1 MAIIYSYP
9 AESSP
14 QPTDLLI
21 GTSTATVDGKQ
32 TNVTRSYSMQTITDY
47 IKTLGGIGV
56 ESITFSAPLTGG
68 TITQT
73 GTVGI
78 PQAGAASDGYLSQ
91 GDWTVFNN
99 KLGGVSGVVDKIP
112 VYTGAVTLGN
122 SSLTEPT
129 GGTTVTVG
137 KTLTPL
143 TDATYD
149 LGITGTQRWRNMFLS
164 GTANAVDFSGT
175 NITITGT
182 LTANGSPGLSGY
194 VLSSKGASAAEWL
207 DLTTVADKYDL
218 NATQSINDVNL
229 NLVSTST
236 GDDSTVKLVAGNNMT
251 LTRDSATQV
260 TIAAA
265 TAGVTTVSSTNTDT
279 ITVASASSTPALT
292 AVTAAVS
299 GSSPNLATGAQIQ
312 TAIDNALIGSVEF
325 KGGFNA
331 GTGAI
336 DGTADNLTTGAS
348 RIAIAVGDLY
358 VVTTAGSFYGSEAL
372 AVGDQV
378 ICQTAAGIG
387 ASTISDWTTVE
398 SNVVPATAG
407 ATDAGTTK
415 GVASFDNQMFAA
427 TADGFITSTTLNNV
441 VIAVNGSS
449 KYTVDGNAQEDMYLA
464 RGTSFFINQD
474 DSTNDG
480 HPLVVSTSTP
490 SPTPYTSGLV
500 YLLDNVVTSQADYI
514 NTTNFN
520 GATTRRIRVTLP
532 QGSPT
537 LYYVCNYHTGMGGNI
552 FATATGT
559 GVTSVATGAGLTGG
573 PITGTGAI
581 SPDYTTADNIILAA
595 PNVLGTVVDGD
606 KLIVNDSIGGVGNEV
621 KEVTL
626 STIKTYI
633 GAGTG
638 TVTGTG
644 TANQIA
650 KWSSTSA
657 IADSSI
663 ADTGSLV
670 TISSATKIT
679 GDLELDA
686 DLIDINGNT
695 GTAGQLLSSLGTGNG
710 VDWINAPVSYTK
722 WIVSDGSS
730 SSDVND
736 GDTVTFTTGTS
747 GTSTGANDAI
757 SVSESSKT
765 VTVVSNVFAG
775 GANVGHVPDASGAS
789 AGDFLDYQ
797 GNWSQAGG
805 GGGTKTVATVASV
818 GAGISVHALGV
829 SVSTTPTV
837 NYVDLYISGVY
848 QSKTSYTVSGSNLTL
863 ASGTFP
869 TGALVETVTTT

>member
-14 QPTDLLI
+14 QPGDLIL

-32 TNVTRSYSMQTITDY
+32 TNVTRTYSMQTITDY

-68 TITQT
+68 TITKD

-78 PQAGAASDGYLSQ
+78 PKSDATTDGYLSS
-91 GDWTVFNN
+91 GDWSVFNS
-99 KLGGVSGVVDKIP
+99 KLGGISGNTDSLP
-112 VYTGAVTLGN
+112 VFTSAVTLGN
-122 SSLTEPT
+122 SSIAEPS

-137 KTLTPL
+137 KTFVPA
-143 TDATYD
+143 TDATHD
-149 LGITGTQRWRNMFLS
+149 LGVTGTGRWKDLFLS

-182 LTANGSPGLSGY
+182 LTANGSTGTSGY
-194 VLSSKGASAAEWL
+194 VLSSQGAGAAQWL
-207 DLTTVADKYDL
+207 DITTVADKYDL
-218 NATQSINDVNL
+218 NATQSVNDVNL

-279 ITVASASSTPALT
+279 ITVANPSSTPALT

-299 GSSPNLATGAQIQ
+299 GSSPTLATGAQIQ

-449 KYTVDGNAQEDMYLA
+449 KYTVDGNAQEDMFLA

-573 PITGTGAI
+573 PITGTGTI

-595 PNVLGTVVDGD
+595 PNVLGTVIDGD
-606 KLIVNDSIGGVGNEV
+606 KLIVNDSTAGNEV
-621 KEVTL
+621 KEVSL

-657 IADSSI
+657 IADSSVE
-663 ADTGSLV
+663 DTGSLV
-670 TISSATKIT
+670 TISSATKVT

-686 DLIDINGNT
+686 DLIDIHGGT
-695 GTAGQLLSSLGTGNG
+695 GLAGQVLSSLGGGGAG
-710 VDWINAPVSYTK
+710 VDWIPAPVGYTG
-722 WIVSDGSS
+722 WDLTGDGGTPQTIGTGQAATISS
-730 SSDVND
+730 AN
-736 GDTVTFTTGTS
+736 TAITTSAGATRTLTI
-747 GTSTGANDAI
+747 TSTAYG
-757 SVSESSKT
+757 
-765 VTVVSNVFAG
+765 G
-775 GANVGHVPDASGAS
+775 GATIGHVPS
-789 AGDFLDYQ
+789 
-797 GNWSQAGG
+797 
-805 GGGTKTVATVASV
+805 GGTA
-818 GAGISVHALGV
+818 
-829 SVSTTPTV
+829 
-837 NYVDLYISGVY
+837 
-848 QSKTSYTVSGSNLTL
+848 
-863 ASGTFP
+863 GTFLQGDG
-869 TGALVETVTTT
+869 TWGAAGVAVGV

>member
-9 AESSP
+9 SETNP

-21 GTSTATVDGKQ
+21 GTSTTTVDGKQ

-73 GTVGI
+73 GTVSI
-78 PQAGAASDGYLSQ
+78 PQASSGADGYLSS
-91 GDWTVFNN
+91 GDWTTFNN
-99 KLGGVSGVVDKIP
+99 KLGGVSGTPDSIP
-112 VYTGAVTLGN
+112 LFATSVSLGN
-122 SSLTEPT
+122 SSIAEPS
-129 GGTTVTVG
+129 GGTTVTIG
-137 KTLTPL
+137 KALTPL

-573 PITGTGAI
+573 PITGTGTI

-595 PNVLGTVVDGD
+595 PNVLGTVVNND
-606 KLIVNDSIGGVGNEV
+606 KLIVNDSTAGNEV

-670 TISSATKIT
+670 TISSATKVT

-686 DLIDINGNT
+686 DLIDINGGT

-722 WIVSDGSS
+722 WVLTGQSGSE
-730 SSDVND
+730 DILDNN
-736 GDTVTFTTGTS
+736 TVLVTS
-747 GTSTGANDAI
+747 GNTAITTAVTATDTLTITSTAFG
-757 SVSESSKT
+757 
-765 VTVVSNVFAG
+765 G
-775 GANVGHVPDASGAS
+775 GATIGHVPDASGGTDTTKFLR
-789 AGDFLDYQ
+789 GDGTWQD
-797 GNWSQAGG
+797 AGG
-805 GGGTKTVATVASV
+805 LPTKTVDNFTGNATTYQFT
-818 GAGISVHALGV
+818 L
-829 SVSTTPTV
+829 SVSPSSTAYTDV
-837 NYVDLYISGVY
+837 YISGVY
-848 QSKTSYTVSGSNLTL
+848 QQKNSYTVSGTTL
-863 ASGTFP
+863 DFGVGNEP
-869 TGALVETVTTT
+869 PVTVANAIEVVSTT

>member
-14 QPTDLLI
+14 QPGDLIL

-32 TNVTRSYSMQTITDY
+32 TNVTRTYSMQTITDY

-68 TITQT
+68 TITKD

-78 PQAGAASDGYLSQ
+78 PKSDATTDGYLSS
-91 GDWTVFNN
+91 GDWSVFNS
-99 KLGGVSGVVDKIP
+99 KLGGISGNTDSLP
-112 VYTGAVTLGN
+112 VFTSAVTLGN
-122 SSLTEPT
+122 SSIAEPS

-137 KTLTPL
+137 KALTPL

-149 LGITGTQRWRNMFLS
+149 LGITGTQRWKDLFLS
-164 GTANAVDFSGT
+164 GTANAVNVTST

-182 LTANGSPGLSGY
+182 LTANGSTGTSGY
-194 VLSSKGASAAEWL
+194 VLSSQGAGAAQWL
-207 DLTTVADKYDL
+207 DITTVADKYDL
-218 NATQSINDVNL
+218 NATQSVNDVNL

-279 ITVASASSTPALT
+279 ITVANPSSTPALT

-358 VVTTAGSFYGSEAL
+358 VVTTAGSFYGSETL

-449 KYTVDGNAQEDMYLA
+449 KYTVDGNAQEDMFLA

-573 PITGTGAI
+573 PITGTGTI

-595 PNVLGTVVDGD
+595 PNVLGTVVNND
-606 KLIVNDSIGGVGNEV
+606 KLIVNDSTAGNEV

-657 IADSSI
+657 IADSSVE
-663 ADTGSLV
+663 DTGSLV
-670 TISSATKIT
+670 TISSATKVT

-686 DLIDINGNT
+686 DLIDINGGT

-722 WIVSDGSS
+722 WVLTGQSGSE
-730 SSDVND
+730 DILDN
-736 GDTVTFTTGTS
+736 DTVLVTS
-747 GTSTGANDAI
+747 GNTAITTAVTATDTLTITSTAFG
-757 SVSESSKT
+757 
-765 VTVVSNVFAG
+765 G
-775 GANVGHVPDASGAS
+775 GATIGHVPS
-789 AGDFLDYQ
+789 
-797 GNWSQAGG
+797 
-805 GGGTKTVATVASV
+805 GGTAGTFLQGDGTWGAAGAATRVVNRSTVTNT
-818 GAGISVHALGV
+818 
-829 SVSTTPTV
+829 STNTHDCGTV
-837 NYVDLYISGVY
+837 NQTDVNYIDLYVSGVY
-848 QSKTSYTVSGSNLTL
+848 QTKNLYTAAYDAGTGKTTVTL
-863 ASGTFP
+863 ASGNFP
-869 TGALVETVTTT
+869 NGATIESITT

>member
-9 AESSP
+9 SETNP

-21 GTSTATVDGKQ
+21 GTSTTTVDGKQ

-73 GTVGI
+73 GTVSI
-78 PQAGAASDGYLSQ
+78 PQASSAADGYLSS
-91 GDWTVFNN
+91 GDWTTFNN
-99 KLGGVSGVVDKIP
+99 KLGGVSGTPDSIP
-112 VYTGAVTLGN
+112 LFATSVSLGN
-122 SSLTEPT
+122 SSIAEPS
-129 GGTTVTVG
+129 GGTTVTIG
-137 KTLTPL
+137 KALTPL

-149 LGITGTQRWRNMFLS
+149 LGITGTQRWKDLFLS
-164 GTANAVDFSGT
+164 GTASAVDFSGT

-218 NATQSINDVNL
+218 NATQSINDINL

-573 PITGTGAI
+573 PITGTGTI

-595 PNVLGTVVDGD
+595 PNVLGTVVNND
-606 KLIVNDSIGGVGNEV
+606 KLIVNDSTAGNEV

-638 TVTGTG
+638 TVTTTGTPTANTLAVFSSSSAIKDSIIAQDAGATIATITGALTTTGTLTIPTITDSLGSTG
-644 TANQIA
+644 TANQVLTA
-650 KWSSTSA
+650 TSA
-657 IADSSI
+657 GGSVEWGAAAASYTSWDLTGDSGTPQSI
-663 ADTGSLV
+663 GDTQSA
-670 TISSATKIT
+670 TISSANTAIT
-679 GDLELDA
+679 
-686 DLIDINGNT
+686 T
-695 GTAGQLLSSLGTGNG
+695 SAGATRTLT
-710 VDWINAPVSYTK
+710 I
-722 WIVSDGSS
+722 
-730 SSDVND
+730 
-736 GDTVTFTTGTS
+736 
-747 GTSTGANDAI
+747 TSTAFG
-757 SVSESSKT
+757 
-765 VTVVSNVFAG
+765 G
-775 GANVGHVPDASGAS
+775 GATIGHVPDASSAV

>member
-251 LTRDSATQV
+251 LTRDNATQV

-265 TAGVTTVSSTNTDT
+265 TAGVTTVSSANTDT
-279 ITVASASSTPALT
+279 ITVANGSSTPALT
-292 AVTAAVS
+292 AVTGAVS

-331 GTGAI
+331 TTGAI
-336 DGTADNLTTGAS
+336 DGGGNLTQGAS
-348 RIAIAVGDLY
+348 RVAIAVGDLY
-358 VVTTAGSFYGSEAL
+358 VVTTAGSFYGSEPL
-372 AVGDQV
+372 GVGDQV
-378 ICQTAAGIG
+378 ICKTAAAIG
-387 ASTISDWTTVE
+387 ASTVSDWTTVE

-407 ATDAGTTK
+407 ATDTGTTK

-427 TADGFITSTTLNNV
+427 TADGFVTSTTLNSITITV
-441 VIAVNGSS
+441 AGGVFV
-449 KYTVDGNAQEDMYLA
+449 VDGNSQEDMYLA
-464 RGTSFFINQD
+464 RGTTFFINQD
-474 DSTNDG
+474 AASNIN
-480 HPLVVSTSTP
+480 HPLVISTTTP
-490 SPTPYTSGLV
+490 GTTVYNTGVV
-500 YLLDNVVTSQADYI
+500 YLLDNVVTTQSDW
-514 NTTNFN
+514 TTTGTFN
-520 GATTRRIRVTLP
+520 AATTRRIRVTLQ

-537 LYYVCNYHTGMGGNI
+537 LYYTCYVHGAGMGGNI

-559 GVTSVATGAGLTGG
+559 GVTSVATGSGLTGG
-573 PITGTGAI
+573 TITGTGTI
-581 SPDYTTADNIILAA
+581 SPDYTTANNIVLAA
-595 PNVLGTVVDGD
+595 PNVLSTVVNND
-606 KLIVNDSIGGVGNEV
+606 KIIVNDSTAGNEV

-644 TANQIA
+644 TANQLA
-650 KWSSTSA
+650 KWSGTSA
-657 IADSSI
+657 LADSSI

-670 TISSATKIT
+670 TISNPTNVTGKIT
-679 GDLELDA
+679 AQADLELDA
-686 DLIDINGNT
+686 DLIDVNGAT

-710 VDWINAPVSYTK
+710 VDWINAPVSYTS
-722 WIVSDGSS
+722 WDLTGDSGTPQAI
-730 SSDVND
+730 ND
-736 GDTVTFTTGTS
+736 GQGATISSANTAITTSAGATRTLTI
-747 GTSTGANDAI
+747 TSTAFG
-757 SVSESSKT
+757 
-765 VTVVSNVFAG
+765 G
-775 GANVGHVPDASGAS
+775 GATIGHVPDASGGTDTTKFLR
-789 AGDFLDYQ
+789 GDGTWQD
-797 GNWSQAGG
+797 AGG
-805 GGGTKTVATVASV
+805 LPTKTVNNFTGDGTAYQFT
-818 GAGISVHALGV
+818 LGV
-829 SVSTTPTV
+829 SPSSTAYTDV
-837 NYVDLYISGVY
+837 YISGVY
-848 QSKTSYTVSGSNLTL
+848 QQKNSYSVSGTTLDFGVSN
-863 ASGTFP
+863 P
-869 TGALVETVTTT
+869 PPVTQTNGIEVVSTT

>member
-9 AESSP
+9 QETNP
-14 QPTDLLI
+14 QAADLLI
-21 GTSTATVDGKQ
+21 GTSTVTQDGKQ
-32 TNVTRSYSMQTITDY
+32 TNVTRSYSIQTLTDY

-56 ESITFSAPLTGG
+56 ESITFTAPLTGG
-68 TITQT
+68 TITKD
-73 GTVGI
+73 GTVSI
-78 PQAGAASDGYLSQ
+78 PQADTSTDGYLSST
-91 GDWTVFNN
+91 DWTTFNN
-99 KLGGVSGVVDKIP
+99 KLGGISGTQYSIP
-112 VYTGAVTLGN
+112 IWTTTSALGN
-122 SSLTEPT
+122 SSLAEPG
-129 GGTTVTVG
+129 GGTTITVG

-143 TDATYD
+143 ADATYD
-149 LGITGTQRWRNMFLS
+149 LGITGTGRWKDLFLS
-164 GTANAVDFSGT
+164 GTANAVNVTST

-182 LTANGSPGLSGY
+182 LSANGSTGTSGY
-194 VLSSKGASAAEWL
+194 VLSSQGAGAAQWL

-218 NATQSINDVNL
+218 NATQSVNDVNL

-265 TAGVTTVSSTNTDT
+265 TAGVTTVSSTDTDT
-279 ITVASASSTPALT
+279 ITVANPSSTPALT

-336 DGTADNLTTGAS
+336 DGGGNLTTGAS
-348 RIAIAVGDLY
+348 RVAIAIGDLY
-358 VVTTAGSFYGSEAL
+358 VVTTAGSFYGSEPL
-372 AVGDQV
+372 GVGDQV
-378 ICQTAAGIG
+378 ICKTAASVG
-387 ASTISDWTTVE
+387 ASTINDWTTVE

-427 TADGFITSTTLNNV
+427 TADGFITSTTLNSIT
-441 VIAVNGSS
+441 IAVNGSQ

-464 RGTSFFINQD
+464 RGTTFFINQD
-474 DSTNDG
+474 DASNNN
-480 HPLVVSTSTP
+480 HPLVISTTSPST
-490 SPTPYTSGLV
+490 TVYNTGVV
-500 YLLDNVVTSQADYI
+500 YLLDNAVTTESDWVNIA
-514 NTTNFN
+514 NFN
-520 GATTRRIRVTLP
+520 AATTRRLRVTLQ

-537 LYYVCNYHTGMGGNI
+537 LYYTCYVHGAGMGGNI

-573 PITGTGAI
+573 TITGTGTI

-595 PNVLGTVVDGD
+595 PNVLGTVVNND
-606 KLIVNDSIGGVGNEV
+606 KIIVNDSTAGNEV

-626 STIKTYI
+626 STLKTYI

-644 TANQIA
+644 TANQLA
-650 KWSSTSA
+650 KWSATSA

-663 ADTGSLV
+663 QDTGSLV
-670 TISSATKIT
+670 TISNPTNVTGKIT
-679 GDLELDA
+679 AQADLELDA
-686 DLIDINGNT
+686 DLIDVNGNT

-722 WIVSDGSS
+722 WVLEGDNVTTVDVTDGLRV
-730 SSDVND
+730 DFQ
-736 GDTVTFTTGTS
+736 GDTGITTSVTAGTPNVLSIDLDDTAVTPGSYTNASITVDQQGRLTAASSGGGSLPTRTVDNFTGNGTLYQF
-747 GTSTGANDAI
+747 TL
-757 SVSESSKT
+757 SVSPSST
-765 VTVVSNVFAG
+765 AYTDV
-775 GANVGHVPDASGAS
+775 
-789 AGDFLDYQ
+789 
-797 GNWSQAGG
+797 
-805 GGGTKTVATVASV
+805 
-818 GAGISVHALGV
+818 
-829 SVSTTPTV
+829 
-837 NYVDLYISGVY
+837 YISGVY
-848 QSKTSYTVSGSNLTL
+848 QQKNSYSISGSTL
-863 ASGTFP
+863 DFGVSNP
-869 TGALVETVTTT
+869 PPVTQTNGIEVVSTT

>member
-14 QPTDLLI
+14 QPGDLIL
-21 GTSTATVDGKQ
+21 GTSTTTVDGKQ
-32 TNVTRSYSMQTITDY
+32 TNVTRTYSMQTITDY

-73 GTVGI
+73 GTVSI
-78 PQAGAASDGYLSQ
+78 PQASSAADGYLSS
-91 GDWTVFNN
+91 GDWTTFNN
-99 KLGGVSGVVDKIP
+99 KLGGVSGTPDSIP
-112 VYTGAVTLGN
+112 LFATSVSLGN
-122 SSLTEPT
+122 SSIAEPS
-129 GGTTVTVG
+129 GGTTVTIG
-137 KTLTPL
+137 KALTPL

-149 LGITGTQRWRNMFLS
+149 LGITGTQRWKDLFLS
-164 GTANAVDFSGT
+164 GTASAVDFSGT

-378 ICQTAAGIG
+378 IWQTAAGIG

-573 PITGTGAI
+573 PITGTGTI

-595 PNVLGTVVDGD
+595 PNVLGTVVNND
-606 KLIVNDSIGGVGNEV
+606 KLIVNDSTAGNEV

-670 TISSATKIT
+670 TISSATKVT

-686 DLIDINGNT
+686 DLIDINGDT
-695 GTAGQLLSSLGTGNG
+695 GSAGQVLSSLGGGGAG
-710 VDWINAPVSYTK
+710 VDWIPAPVSYTK
-722 WIVSDGSS
+722 WVLTGQSGSE
-730 SSDVND
+730 DILDN
-736 GDTVTFTTGTS
+736 DTVLVTS
-747 GTSTGANDAI
+747 GNTAITTAVTATDTLTITSTAYG
-757 SVSESSKT
+757 
-765 VTVVSNVFAG
+765 G
-775 GANVGHVPDASGAS
+775 GATIGHVPSGGT
-789 AGDFLDYQ
+789 AGTFLQ
-797 GNWSQAGG
+797 GDGTWAAAGG
-805 GGGTKTVATVASV
+805 RSRKVDTGTGDNTTVDFTMTQAFTSV
-818 GAGISVHALGV
+818 D
-829 SVSTTPTV
+829 
-837 NYVDLYISGVY
+837 YVDVYISGVY
-848 QSKTSYTVSGSNLTL
+848 QQKSTYTQPNGTGTTLLRFNTAPPVTASN
-863 ASGTFP
+863 GIDF
-869 TGALVETVTTT
+869 VINY

>member
-9 AESSP
+9 SETNIQSS
-14 QPTDLLI
+14 DLLV
-21 GTSTATVDGKQ
+21 GTSTVVTNGVKE
-32 TNVTRSYSMQTITDY
+32 NVTRSYSIENLTTF
-47 IKTLGGIGV
+47 IKNSGGLGV
-56 ESITFSAPLTGG
+56 ESITFTSPLTGG

-78 PQAGAASDGYLSQ
+78 PAATTSVSGYLTST
-91 GDWTVFNN
+91 DWNTFNN
-99 KLGGVSGVVDKIP
+99 KLGGISGSTDSIP
-112 VYTGAVTLGN
+112 IWASPTSLGN
-122 SSLTEPT
+122 SSLIEIN
-129 GGTTVTVG
+129 GGTTITSG
-137 KTLTPL
+137 KIFAPSI
-143 TDATYD
+143 DATYD
-149 LGITGTQRWRNMFLS
+149 LGITGTGRWKDLFLS
-164 GTANAVDFSGT
+164 GTASAVNVTST

-182 LTANGSPGLSGY
+182 LTANGSTGTSGY
-194 VLSSKGASAAEWL
+194 VLSSQGAGAAQWL
-207 DLTTVADKYDL
+207 DITTVADKYDL
-218 NATQSINDVNL
+218 NATQSVNDVNL

-279 ITVASASSTPALT
+279 ITVANPSSTPALT

-348 RIAIAVGDLY
+348 RVAIAVGDLY
-358 VVTTAGSFYGSEAL
+358 VVTTAGSFYGSEPL
-372 AVGDQV
+372 GVGDQV
-378 ICQTAAGIG
+378 ICKTAAGVG
-387 ASTISDWTTVE
+387 ASTIANWTTIE
-398 SNVVPATAG
+398 ANVVPATAG

-427 TADGFITSTTLNNV
+427 TADGFITSTTLNSINITV
-441 VIAVNGSS
+441 AGGVFV
-449 KYTVDGNAQEDMYLA
+449 VDGNSQEDIYLA
-464 RGTSFFINQD
+464 RGTTFFINQD

-480 HPLVVSTSTP
+480 HPFVISTTTP
-490 SPTPYTSGLV
+490 STTVYNTGVV
-500 YLLDNVVTSQADYI
+500 YLLDNVVTTESDWV

-520 GATTRRIRVTLP
+520 AATTRRIRVTLQ

-537 LYYVCNYHTGMGGNI
+537 LYYTCYIHGASMGGNI
-552 FATATGT
+552 YATATGT
-559 GVTSVATGAGLTGG
+559 GVTNIATGAGLTGG
-573 PITGTGAI
+573 PITSTGTI
-581 SPDYTTADNIILAA
+581 SPDYTTANNIVLAA
-595 PNVLGTVVDGD
+595 PNVLGTVIDGD
-606 KLIVNDSIGGVGNEV
+606 KLIVNDSTAGNEV
-621 KEVTL
+621 KEVSL

-670 TISSATKIT
+670 TISSATKVT

-686 DLIDINGNT
+686 DLIDINGGT

-722 WIVSDGSS
+722 WVLEGDNATTVNVTDGLRVDFQGDTGITTSVTAGTPNLLKIDLDDTAVTPGSYTNASITVDQQGRLTAASTGSGGGFTTRTVMNFTGDGS
-730 SSDVND
+730 
-736 GDTVTFTTGTS
+736 DTGSTGTFTLSPTP
-747 GTSTGANDAI
+747 TSTANTD
-757 SVSESSKT
+757 V
-765 VTVVSNVFAG
+765 
-775 GANVGHVPDASGAS
+775 
-789 AGDFLDYQ
+789 
-797 GNWSQAGG
+797 
-805 GGGTKTVATVASV
+805 
-818 GAGISVHALGV
+818 
-829 SVSTTPTV
+829 
-837 NYVDLYISGVY
+837 YISGVY
-848 QSKTSYTVSGSNLTL
+848 QQKNSYSLSGGSSNELLFTV
-863 ASGTFP
+863 AP
-869 TGALVETVTTT
+869 PVTATNGIEVVITT

>member
-9 AESSP
+9 SETNIQSS
-14 QPTDLLI
+14 DLLV
-21 GTSTATVDGKQ
+21 GTSTVVTNGVKE
-32 TNVTRSYSMQTITDY
+32 NVTRSYSIENLTTF
-47 IKTLGGIGV
+47 IKNSGGLGV
-56 ESITFSAPLTGG
+56 ESITFTSPLTGG

-78 PQAGAASDGYLSQ
+78 PAATTSVSGYLTST
-91 GDWTVFNN
+91 DWNTFNN
-99 KLGGVSGVVDKIP
+99 KLGGISGSTDSIP
-112 VYTGAVTLGN
+112 IWASPTSLGN
-122 SSLTEPT
+122 SSLIEIN
-129 GGTTVTVG
+129 GGTTVTSG
-137 KTLTPL
+137 KIFAPSI
-143 TDATYD
+143 DATYD
-149 LGITGTQRWRNMFLS
+149 LGITGTGRWKDLFLS
-164 GTANAVDFSGT
+164 GTASAVNVTST

-182 LTANGSPGLSGY
+182 LTANGSTGTSGY
-194 VLSSKGASAAEWL
+194 VLSSQGAGAAQWL
-207 DLTTVADKYDL
+207 DITTVADKYDL
-218 NATQSINDVNL
+218 NATQSVNDVNL

-279 ITVASASSTPALT
+279 ITVANPSSTPALT

-348 RIAIAVGDLY
+348 RVAIAVGDLY
-358 VVTTAGSFYGSEAL
+358 VVTTAGSFYGSEPL
-372 AVGDQV
+372 GVGDQV
-378 ICQTAAGIG
+378 ICKTAAGVG
-387 ASTISDWTTVE
+387 ASTIANWTTIE
-398 SNVVPATAG
+398 ANVVPATAG

-427 TADGFITSTTLNNV
+427 TADGFITSTTLNSINITV
-441 VIAVNGSS
+441 AGGVFV
-449 KYTVDGNAQEDMYLA
+449 VDGNSQEDIYLA
-464 RGTSFFINQD
+464 RGTTFFINQD

-480 HPLVVSTSTP
+480 HPFVISTTTP
-490 SPTPYTSGLV
+490 STTVYNTGVV
-500 YLLDNVVTSQADYI
+500 YLLDNVVTTESDWV

-520 GATTRRIRVTLP
+520 AATTRRLRVTLQ

-537 LYYVCNYHTGMGGNI
+537 LYYTCYIHGASMGGNI
-552 FATATGT
+552 YATATGT
-559 GVTSVATGAGLTGG
+559 GVTNIATGAGLTGG
-573 PITGTGAI
+573 PITSTGTI
-581 SPDYTTADNIILAA
+581 SPDYTTANNIVLAA
-595 PNVLGTVVDGD
+595 PNVLGTVIDGD
-606 KLIVNDSIGGVGNEV
+606 KLIVNDSTAGNEV
-621 KEVTL
+621 KEVSL

-670 TISSATKIT
+670 TISSATKVT

-686 DLIDINGNT
+686 DLIDINGGT

-722 WIVSDGSS
+722 WVLEGDNATTVNVTDGLRVDFQGDTGITTSVTAGTPNLLKIDLDDTAVTPGSYTNASITVDQQGRLTAASTGSGGGFTTRTVMNFTGDGS
-730 SSDVND
+730 
-736 GDTVTFTTGTS
+736 DTGSTGTFTLSPTP
-747 GTSTGANDAI
+747 TSTANTD
-757 SVSESSKT
+757 V
-765 VTVVSNVFAG
+765 
-775 GANVGHVPDASGAS
+775 
-789 AGDFLDYQ
+789 
-797 GNWSQAGG
+797 
-805 GGGTKTVATVASV
+805 
-818 GAGISVHALGV
+818 
-829 SVSTTPTV
+829 
-837 NYVDLYISGVY
+837 YISGVY
-848 QSKTSYTVSGSNLTL
+848 QQKNSYSLSGGSSNELLFTV
-863 ASGTFP
+863 AP
-869 TGALVETVTTT
+869 PVTATNGIEVVITT